1 MTLNWRSAGVN
12 WVPLNSRESAL
23 NLSARF
29 AAVLAVLCIPPA
41 LAQQK
46 VNPPIATYWM
56 SIDTAS
62 GLPMGG
68 AGGAPSMM
76 DIGRMMM
83 GGDMAGGG
91 ASRSMRLELGSQ
103 RSAGGTPA
111 AAHEIPPGL
120 NMGASLPLETP
131 QRAPRAEPR
140 EDGMPESF
148 EKPRGRL
155 LIFWGCGE
163 QAGSG
168 QPHVIDFAKIA
179 QGQVPPGLFG
189 RRINVQRGPSMS
201 RSKTYGDWPN
211 QRDSTRV
218 AADGSLR
225 GEHVVKGNY
234 SPEIRFALSEK
245 YDFMEPVNLAQR
257 RSGSGGVNLSWNS
270 VANAQGYFVTA
281 MGSRDGSE
289 DVVFWS
295 SSNSREFG
303 ELLMTWL
310 PLAEVARLVREKV
323 VLPPS
328 TTECALPSQFTAAAP
343 SAFLRFIAYGEEAN
357 FAHPPRPQDPKTPWS
372 PEWAVKVRLKSTA
385 SALLGEEGGTG
396 GGGSRAGSAP
406 AEGGSQGGGGAS
418 APAVDPVQEGIKALR
433 GIFGR

>member
-1 MTLNWRSAGVN
+1 MRTTTRI
-12 WVPLNSRESAL
+12 
-23 NLSARF
+23 
-29 AAVLAVLCIPPA
+29 AAAIAVLCIPPA

-46 VNPPIATYWM
+46 VNPPVATYWM

-68 AGGAPSMM
+68 GALSMM

-83 GGDMAGGG
+83 GGGMDGG

-103 RSAGGTPA
+103 RSAGAPA

-131 QRAPRAEPR
+131 QRTRAEPR
-140 EDGMPESF
+140 EDGMPENF

-163 QAGSG
+163 RAGSG
-168 QPHVIDFAKIA
+168 QPYVIDFAKLA

-189 RRINVQRGPSMS
+189 RRINVQRGPSS
-201 RSKTYGDWPN
+201 ARSKTYGDWPN
-211 QRDSTRV
+211 QHDSTRV

-225 GEHVVKGNY
+225 GEHVIKGNY
-234 SPEIRFALSEK
+234 SPDIRFSLSEK
-245 YDFMEPVNLAQR
+245 HDFMEPVNLAQR
-257 RSGSGGVNLSWNS
+257 RSGGGGVNLSWNN
-270 VANAQGYFVTA
+270 VANAQGYFATA
-281 MGSRDGSE
+281 MGSSGGE

-310 PLAEVARLVREKV
+310 PPAEVARLVREKV
-323 VLPPS
+323 VLSPS
-328 TTECALPSQFTAAAP
+328 VTECTVPSQFVAAAP

-357 FAHPPRPQDPKTPWS
+357 FAHPPRPQDPKTPWN

-385 SALLGEEGGTG
+385 SVLLGGED
-396 GGGSRAGSAP
+396 AGAP
-406 AEGGSQGGGGAS
+406 ARSSRSSGSGEGATAPQEGGGAS
-418 APAVDPVQEGIKALR
+418 QDAKPVDAVQEGVKALK
-433 GIFGR
+433 GLFGF